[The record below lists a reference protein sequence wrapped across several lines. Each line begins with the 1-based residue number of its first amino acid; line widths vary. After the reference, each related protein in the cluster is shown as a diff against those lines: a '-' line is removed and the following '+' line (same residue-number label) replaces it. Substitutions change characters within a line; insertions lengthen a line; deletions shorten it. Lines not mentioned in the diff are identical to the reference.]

1 MLNTNYMLLL
11 ANIEK
16 ESPLSLKKHNQHL
29 ILESWWASLM
39 STTTSSHLSKKKKK
53 IMKCFL
59 PPAKLHMSQSCAQV
73 THNPAMLQALT
84 CVVPLG
90 WMPSP
95 GRSYPS
101 HLIPMWEALENAA
114 LDRFSTC
121 LVVPAFSRLETELL
135 HQIPCSCVVSSCHT
149 MRYHF
154 HFFSSRNSLMSLLQ
168 LGLCLCDDP
177 PS

>member
-1 MLNTNYMLLL
+1 
-11 ANIEK
+11 
-16 ESPLSLKKHNQHL
+16 
-29 ILESWWASLM
+29 
-39 STTTSSHLSKKKKK
+39 
-53 IMKCFL
+53 MKCFL

-154 HFFSSRNSLMSLLQ
+154 HFFSSRSPPVRIVPLWWPSFLNNCQHPQGPPFAKPVHRLLKHTTRIRSLWHHMGKTVLW
-168 LGLCLCDDP
+168 DP
-177 PS
+177 CRYPGST